1 METKQEPLVM
11 NELKRKI
18 TSFSANKDEL
28 LKLFKKLEERNYAAG
43 EIEVSNFKQM
53 DQSKEEYEKSKEA
66 LKNSF
71 KTQICV
77 TGTDG
82 EQIIGAISEV
92 FNSPNFPDKLKS
104 ILVSSDSSFQFNYDI
119 KPRNHFTLF
128 IDFNKPQILDLSFLP
143 SQATPNES
151 NIYVRGFDATWV
163 HGVFS
168 EANNFI
174 DRHSSKF
181 TWIHRHSIYDLLVWL
196 LGLPFGFWTVY
207 NLSGLLDKVFGSLSQ
222 FLLSAVY
229 VYVFLASLLI
239 FRLAFHYARWV
250 WPLVEYQSPKNEAY
264 KHRIT
269 IVAIY
274 IGLIGKLLYDLI
286 KIILS

>member
-1 METKQEPLVM
+1 METKQEPLVR

-43 EIEVSNFKQM
+43 DIEVSNFKQM

-77 TGTDG
+77 AGTDG
-82 EQIIGAISEV
+82 EQIIGAILEV

-104 ILVSSDSSFQFNYDI
+104 ILVSSDSLFQFNYGI
-119 KPRNHFTLF
+119 KPRNNFTLF
-128 IDFNKPQILDLSFLP
+128 IDFNKPQILDFSFLP

-151 NIYVRGFDATWV
+151 NICVTGFDATWV

-174 DRHSSKF
+174 DRHSSKL
-181 TWIHRHSIYDLLVWL
+181 TWIHRHSIYDLLLWL
-196 LGLPFGFWTVY
+196 LGLPFGFWVVY
-207 NLSGLLDKVFGSLSQ
+207 NLSGFLDKVFGSLSQ
-222 FLLSAVY
+222 FIRSAVY

-250 WPLVEYQSPKNEAY
+250 WPLVEYQSPKDKAY

-269 IVAIY
+269 IVTIY

-286 KIILS
+286 KIIF